1 MYGIKCFRCGEK
13 INPDEMVMRVS
24 PHFVFHL
31 GCFVCWNCNQ
41 PLQKGEQFAFRSGQ
55 LICRM
60 DLEKESYLAQ
70 QYDDDYIIDDHV
82 RSRDGRRGPKRPR
95 TILTSSQRRQFKAS
109 FDVSPKPCR
118 KVREA
123 LAKDT
128 GLSVRVV
135 QVWFQN
141 QRAKMKKVQRK
152 GKGDGDKGSD
162 KDKDD
167 KVKQES
173 PGSDYILDGSFGQ
186 PLNPNLPFSPDG
198 KI

>member
-1 MYGIKCFRCGEK
+1 
-13 INPDEMVMRVS
+13 
-24 PHFVFHL
+24 
-31 GCFVCWNCNQ
+31 
-41 PLQKGEQFAFRSGQ
+41 
-55 LICRM
+55 M